1 MRILLLGEAKRHE
14 RFARLFAPVDASD
27 GDTQVLEVLLLN
39 VVLEFGQIRVMQLP
53 HHLIRVEAVHVERSL
68 DSEMIGVFH
77 FSCAVCG
84 AVECGVRVDVVR
96 AVLGGELPGFS
107 FQLLVHC
114 LLAAAYQCE
123 QRRKADGQECLA
135 SHYIYNRCIK
145 CLQLLLQVLAEE
157 LPNLLARIHVGAEP
171 VVARTDYFIEPH
183 VIVCLGIHVAVVH
196 NHVAVLLEG
205 FSLDSIGG

>member
-1 MRILLLGEAKRHE
+1 MGDGHQLGLWNLIPSVLASDRADGQRPARSAPASMRILLLGEAKRHE

-39 VVLEFGQIRVMQLP
+39 VVLEFGQIRVVQLP

-68 DSEMIGVFH
+68 DGEMIGVFH

-84 AVECGVRVDVVR
+84 TVECCVRVDVMR

-135 SHYIYNRCIK
+135 SHYIYK
-145 CLQLLLQVLAEE
+145 
-157 LPNLLARIHVGAEP
+157 
-171 VVARTDYFIEPH
+171 
-183 VIVCLGIHVAVVH
+183 
-196 NHVAVLLEG
+196 
-205 FSLDSIGG
+205 